1 MWVIILF
8 CCSYSESIVA
18 KQVSTQ
24 ALLDGLGHAAL
35 LFAADGKLLHS
46 NIAAGTML
54 GTDLHLIRAEGWAAA
69 VTLFDADIQKS
80 ENTLTEIRKRALSS
94 DRPVRF
100 NTLRN
105 GEYVP
110 CSASAVATDD
120 GDVQTLLMLDV
131 TDWGVVGS
139 VLDRFNK
146 EMHETV
152 ESTIGHISLIV
163 RTLYGKDDDPA
174 AAKIARRLGGF
185 SKLIEMHMKRA
196 QRLMKMTDRLEDLRT
211 GKTRQAIQDKKEKI
225 ELAKFVED
233 FLQSLDE
240 VELLDPETESHDFHG
255 RIQVTIPAE
264 LAVMGVEK
272 YLTTALHEV
281 LRNAIMYSLRGT
293 PVKIQAA
300 LKGSQVQIDIIDE
313 GYGIREKDYE
323 LVFGLFQ
330 RGRNPQIM
338 SEFGYGLA
346 LHLVKNEIALMNGK
360 LWFTAVDNVTT
371 TFSILLP
378 AASVDSSSAK
388 TA

>member
-1 MWVIILF
+1 M
-8 CCSYSESIVA
+8 A

-46 NIAAGTML
+46 NIAAGTTL
-54 GTDLHLIRAEGWAAA
+54 GTDLHLIRTEGWSAAI
-69 VTLFDADIQKS
+69 TLFDVDVQKP
-80 ENTLTEIRKRALSS
+80 ENALAEVRKRALSS
-94 DRPVRF
+94 DRPIRF

-110 CSASAVATDD
+110 CSAAAVATDD
-120 GDVQTLLMLDV
+120 GDVQTLILMDT

-139 VLDRFNK
+139 VLDRFNR
-146 EMHETV
+146 EMKETV
-152 ESTIGHISLIV
+152 ESTVGHISLIV

-211 GKTRQAIQDKKEKI
+211 GKTRQAIQDSKTKI
-225 ELAKFVED
+225 MLAEFVED
-233 FLQSLDE
+233 FMQSLDD
-240 VELLDPETESHDFHG
+240 VELLDPETESHDFHS
-255 RIQVTIPAE
+255 RIQVTIAPE
-264 LAVMGVEK
+264 IAVMGVK
-272 YLTTALHEV
+272 RYLTLALHEI

-293 PVKIQAA
+293 PVKIQAS
-300 LKGSQVQIDIIDE
+300 LKGSQVQIDVVDE
-313 GYGIREKDYE
+313 GYGIRDKDYD
-323 LVFGLFQ
+323 LVFSLFQ

-360 LWFTAVDNVTT
+360 LWFSAVDTVNT

-378 AASVDSSSAK
+378 AAVESSSAK